1 MATSASRHRTRVS
14 SNLCNQRRSRAV
26 RRPSLG
32 FTLIELL
39 VVIAII
45 AVLVAL
51 LLPAVQTAREAA
63 RRSQCKNNLKQVGL
77 ALHNYVSSMGTHP
90 PALLNSGRYNN
101 ATFYSGRNRVLNTT
115 GWSMLLPYFDQEGA
129 YAQYDFDV
137 CSSMSS
143 PYGMTVSGTDS
154 VNAHVMQM
162 RLNLLECPSH
172 SEAGEIASDTPG
184 TTNFYSRNKAVR
196 TSYLFAVGSFTDYSG
211 PWSAYTYDIRQG
223 MFGNNGSARLA
234 DITDGTSN
242 TIAVGEA
249 HGGGRQKTSGS
260 YGPWGLTGT
269 HTCCHGYVPSSSS
282 TTVTPANFAPYQSNW
297 HINSAYNGDPNG
309 KTYAWV
315 FSSSHS
321 GGGHFLLADGSTRFL
336 SEAMDYRLFGLLNYI
351 HDGETVGEF

>member
-1 MATSASRHRTRVS
+1 MAVS
-14 SNLCNQRRSRAV
+14 SRYRTFV
-26 RRPSLG
+26 RPNRCTLKRPRPRPRPSLG

-45 AVLVAL
+45 AILVAL
-51 LLPAVQTAREAA
+51 LLPAVQSAREAA
-63 RRSQCKNNLKQVGL
+63 RRSQCKNNLKQIGL
-77 ALHNYVSSMGTHP
+77 ALHNYSSTMSTHP
-90 PALLNSGRYNN
+90 PALLNSGRYNS
-101 ATFYSGRNRVLNTT
+101 AAFYSGNNRVLNTT

-129 YAQYDFDV
+129 YAQYDFDA

-154 VNAHVMQM
+154 INAPVMQM

-184 TTNFYSRNKAVR
+184 TTSFYSRNKAVR

-223 MFGNNGSARLA
+223 MFGNNASARLS

-242 TIAVGEA
+242 TIAIGES
-249 HGGGRQKTSGS
+249 HGGSRLKTSAS

-269 HTCCHGYVPSSSS
+269 HTCCHGYVPSSS
-282 TTVTPANFAPYQSNW
+282 TTAVTAANFAPYQSNW
-297 HINSAYNGDPNG
+297 HINAAYNGDPNN

-321 GGGHFLLADGSTRFL
+321 NGAHFLLADGSSKFL
-336 SEAMDYRLFGLLNYI
+336 SESMDYHLFGLLNYI
-351 HDGETVGEF
+351 RDGETVGEF